1 MYKIHKTFDALVSA
15 IKRTSPICVA
25 AMAIYAHSAS
35 ASCTY
40 SVDSEWGSGFT
51 ASITIKN
58 DTSAA
63 ISGWNVSW
71 QYSSNRTSGG
81 WNAAFSGTNPY
92 SASNLSWNASIPVGQ
107 SVSFGLQGDKNGG
120 SAERPTISGTAC
132 GTTTTSSASS
142 VRSSVASSS
151 VVPSSVAS
159 SSIRSSVPSS
169 SSVRSSSSVAVS
181 SSSVATNACPSE
193 ASNAF
198 QTYAPKIPV
207 AVQAEDFDPAGY
219 SDSSTTNEGGA
230 YRTDTA
236 VDIKSITGGYAVGWA
251 TAGEWLE
258 YTIFV
263 EAEGD
268 YDVTIRSGAVGDGRT
283 LKLSQ
288 CNTTLIESFSVPNVS
303 TWGEFKTWS
312 AGKVHLKPGYQKIR
326 VTVGATDYL
335 DLDWIYIGTYTG
347 TIDPKS
353 SSSSSTST
361 SSSSSSQS
369 AVCDLKAPL
378 KWVSTGPL
386 ISPKN
391 SGWKSIKDPSV
402 VKYNGTYH
410 VYATYYDTA
419 YKSMYTSF
427 TDWNSAQSAQHI
439 SMNGTTVGNTVAPQV
454 FYFRPHNKWYLITQW
469 GGSYSTTD
477 DISKPNWSA
486 KKKLL
491 QGEPTN
497 ALDFWNICDAN
508 NCYLYFSRD
517 DGALYVSKTTLA
529 NFPNY
534 SGYTK
539 VMEDHRGN
547 GNQYLFEAPNV
558 YKLDGQNKFLLMV
571 EAYPSGP
578 RMFRSWTS
586 SSLDGP
592 WTALADTDSNPFAG
606 NNNVTWPNGKW
617 ADGISHGELIRSG
630 FDERLTVDPCN
641 LEFLYQGQAG
651 TSSEYNTIPYKLG
664 LLRLQR

>member
-1 MYKIHKTFDALVSA
+1 MYKIHKTFDALVNA

-25 AMAIYAHSAS
+25 AMAIYSHSAS

-40 SVDSEWGSGFT
+40 TVDSEWSSGFT

-63 ISGWNVSW
+63 INGWSVNW
-71 QYSSNRTSGG
+71 QYATNRSAGG
-81 WNAAFSGTNPY
+81 WNAVFAGSNPY
-92 SASNLSWNASIPVGQ
+92 TATNLGWNASIPVGQ
-107 SVSFGLQGDKNGG
+107 SVSFGIQGNKNGG

-132 GTTTTSSASS
+132 GNSTTSSVSSARSSSIASS
-142 VRSSVASSS
+142 VRSS
-151 VVPSSVAS
+151 
-159 SSIRSSVPSS
+159 SVPSS
-169 SSVRSSSSVAVS
+169 APASSVASSVRSSSSVAS
-181 SSSVATNACPSE
+181 SVSSVANACPSDPQY
-193 ASNAF
+193 AF

-207 AVQAEDFDPAGY
+207 AVQAEDFDPAGFN
-219 SDSSTTNEGGA
+219 DSSTTNEGGA

-236 VDIKSITGGYAVGWA
+236 VDVKSISGGYAVGWA

-263 EAEGD
+263 ETEGD

-283 LKLSQ
+283 LKISQ
-288 CNTTLIESFSVPNVS
+288 CNTTLIDSFAVPNVS
-303 TWGEFKTWS
+303 AWGEFKTWS
-312 AGKVHLKPGYQKIR
+312 AGKVRLKPGYQKIR

-335 DLDWIYIGTYTG
+335 DIDWIHIGTYTG
-347 TIDPKS
+347 TLDPKS
-353 SSSSSTST
+353 SSSSSRSST
-361 SSSSSSQS
+361 SSTSSSQS

-378 KWVSTGPL
+378 KWVSSGPI

-391 SGWKSIKDPSV
+391 SGWKSIKDPSI
-402 VKYNGTYH
+402 VKYNGQYH
-410 VYATYYDTA
+410 VYATYYDTS

-427 TDWNSAQSAQHI
+427 TDWSSAPNAQHI
-439 SMNGTTVGNTVAPQV
+439 SMNGTTVGNAVAPQV

-469 GGSYSTTD
+469 GGAYATTD
-477 DISKPNWSA
+477 DISRPNWSA

-491 QGEPTN
+491 QNEPAN
-497 ALDFWNICDAN
+497 SLDFWVICNDTH
-508 NCYLYFSRD
+508 CYLYFSRD
-517 DGALYVSKTTLA
+517 DGVLYVSKTTIG
-529 NFPNY
+529 NFPNF
-534 SGYTK
+534 SGSSI

-558 YKLDGQNKFLLMV
+558 YKLDGQNKYLLMV

-606 NNNVTWPNGKW
+606 NNNVTWPGGKW

-630 FDERLTVDPCN
+630 YDERLTIDPCN

-664 LLRLQR
+664 VLKLQR

>member
-1 MYKIHKTFDALVSA
+1 MLTINKTFDALVGA
-15 IKRTSPICVA
+15 LKRTSPMLVA
-25 AMAIYAHSAS
+25 AMAIYSTSSS

-40 SVDSEWGSGFT
+40 SVDNEWGNGFT

-58 DTSAA
+58 DTSSA
-63 ISGWNVSW
+63 ISGWNVNW
-71 QYSSNRTSGG
+71 QYSTNRIAGG
-81 WNAAFSGTNPY
+81 WNANISGTNPY
-92 SASNLSWNASIPVGQ
+92 SASNLSWNGNIAAGQ
-107 SVSFGLQGDKNGG
+107 SVSFGFQGEKNGG
-120 SAERPTISGTAC
+120 SAERPTISGTGC
-132 GTTTTSSASS
+132 GATTSSASS

-151 VVPSSVAS
+151 LRPSSAAPSSVAS
-159 SSIRSSVPSS
+159 SSVRSSIAS
-169 SSVRSSSSVAVS
+169 SSVRSSSSVA
-181 SSSVATNACPSE
+181 SSVANACPSQQ
-193 ASNAF
+193 SNAF

-236 VDIKSITGGYAVGWA
+236 VDIKSITGGNAVGWM
-251 TAGEWLE
+251 TNGEWLE
-258 YTIFV
+258 YTIYV
-263 EAEGD
+263 ETEGD

-283 LKLSQ
+283 LKISQ
-288 CNTTLIESFSVPNVS
+288 CSTTLIESFAVPNVS

-312 AGKVHLKPGYQKIR
+312 AGKVHLAPGYQKIR
-326 VTVGATDYL
+326 VTVGSTDYL

-353 SSSSSTST
+353 SSSSSTS
-361 SSSSSSQS
+361 SSSSSQS

-378 KWVSTGPL
+378 KWVSSGPV

-391 SGWKSIKDPSV
+391 SGWKSIKDPSI
-402 VKYNGTYH
+402 VKYNGVYH
-410 VYATYYDTA
+410 VYATYYDSS

-427 TDWNSAQSAQHI
+427 TDWSSAQSAQHI
-439 SMNGTTVGNTVAPQV
+439 SMNGTTVGNSVAPQV

-469 GGSYSTTD
+469 GGAYSTTD
-477 DISKPNWSA
+477 DISRPNWSA

-508 NCYLYFSRD
+508 YCYLYFSRD
-517 DGALYVSKTTLA
+517 DGVLYMSKTTIA
-529 NFPNY
+529 NFPNF

-558 YKLDGQNKFLLMV
+558 YKLDGQNKYLLMV

-606 NNNVTWPNGKW
+606 NNNVSWPGGKW

-630 FDERLTVDPCN
+630 YDERLTIDPCN

-664 LLRLQR
+664 VLKLQR